1 MALLLISFYSFYKL
15 NQIIMF
21 YYFNFCQLDSLLLQ
35 ESSDLANYS
44 DDISVIDLFFQGG
57 VAGQIIIIFLFLLS
71 VITIYLFF
79 ERYFTIKKALQKDD
93 YFFNSIKDFLYD
105 GKHSS
110 AIDLCQNTDTPIARI
125 LEKGIVRIDK
135 SLEDISVSINNTGK
149 LELSKL
155 ENNLAILGT
164 ISGSAPMIGFLGT
177 VIGMVLAF
185 YEMASSG
192 GQIDIEML
200 SRGIYTAM
208 TTTIAGLFVGIMAYI
223 SYNYLVSKISKAVFE
238 MESTVIEFLDLIYD
252 QKNN

>member
-1 MALLLISFYSFYKL
+1 
-15 NQIIMF
+15 MF
-21 YYFNFCQLDSLLLQ
+21 YYFNFFQLDSLLVQ
-35 ESSDLANYS
+35 DSSDLIAATENL
-44 DDISVIDLFFQGG
+44 SVLDLFFQGG
-57 VAGQIIIIFLFLLS
+57 LAGQIIIIFLFILS
-71 VITIYLFF
+71 IITIYLFL

-93 YFFNSIKDFLYD
+93 DFFNSIKDFLYD
-105 GKHSS
+105 GKYSS
-110 AIDLCQNTDTPIARI
+110 AIDLCQNSDTPIARI
-125 LEKGIVRIDK
+125 LQKGIVRIEK
-135 SLEDISVSINNTGK
+135 SLEDISASINNVGK

-208 TTTIAGLFVGIMAYI
+208 TTTVAGLMVGIMAYI
-223 SYNYLVSKISKAVFE
+223 SYNYLVSKIAKAVFD
-238 MESTVIEFLDLIYD
+238 MESVVIEFLDLIYD
-252 QKNN
+252 KKDN

>member
-1 MALLLISFYSFYKL
+1 
-15 NQIIMF
+15 MF
-21 YYFNFCQLDSLLLQ
+21 YYFSFFQIDSLQ
-35 ESSDLANYS
+35 VPGANDLITNT
-44 DDISVIDLFFQGG
+44 DNLSVLDLFFQGG
-57 VAGQIIIIFLFLLS
+57 LAGQIIILFLFLLS
-71 VITIYLFF
+71 IITIYLFV

-105 GKHSS
+105 GKYSS

-125 LEKGIVRIDK
+125 LEKGIVRIEK
-135 SLEDISVSINNTGK
+135 SLEDISASINNVGK

-208 TTTIAGLFVGIMAYI
+208 TTTVAGLMVGIMAYI

-238 MESTVIEFLDLIYD
+238 MESVVIEFLDLIYD
-252 QKNN
+252 KKNN

>member
-1 MALLLISFYSFYKL
+1 
-15 NQIIMF
+15 MF
-21 YYFNFCQLDSLLLQ
+21 YYFNFFQLDSLVVQ
-35 ESSDLANYS
+35 DSSDLITATDNL
-44 DDISVIDLFFQGG
+44 SVLELFFQGG
-57 VAGQIIIIFLFLLS
+57 VAGQVIILLLFLLS
-71 VITIYLFF
+71 IITIYLFL
-79 ERYFTIKKALQKDD
+79 ERYFIIKKALRKDD

-105 GKHSS
+105 GKYSS

-125 LEKGIVRIDK
+125 LEKGIVRIEK
-135 SLEDISVSINNTGK
+135 SLEDISASINNVGK

-208 TTTIAGLFVGIMAYI
+208 TTTVAGLMVGIMAYI

-238 MESTVIEFLDLIYD
+238 MESVVIEFLDLIYD
-252 QKNN
+252 KKDN